1 MRSNTETTPCYNMVL
16 RAVKTQKGQDMWQ
29 LKIKLLKLS
38 RKSQFHYIVY
48 INVWCYLLYYKLVI
62 FYGVMQNP
70 SFAEEFKSNF
80 LLAADCDFFRK

>member
-1 MRSNTETTPCYNMVL
+1 M
-16 RAVKTQKGQDMWQ
+16 AAKDQDI
-29 LKIKLLKLS
+29 KIIKE
-38 RKSQFHYIVY
+38 SQVHYIVY

-80 LLAADCDFFRK
+80 LLAAHRDFFPK